1 MDIMLAEYAVGAGEG
16 GTILLEGRTM
26 LDVLVRSFTAVGHNV
41 VYPTSGLVLQAGTAV
56 ETKDFDRSVEELSA
70 QCDAALVVAPDEL
83 LGDLTEMVEENTVN
97 LGCPSGSI
105 RLCAD
110 KLKCTRILENE
121 GIKVPATT
129 VSGEPDVFSLGEKVV
144 LKPRWGCA
152 SEDTTLT
159 RYSCATMIPEGFVA
173 TRYIEGEHLSASLV
187 VGDDTLSRSRSQS
200 QSQSPL
206 TLPPPTLPLTV
217 NRQNISIGSEIQYN
231 GGTVGV
237 DTGRNQ
243 ELFLAAQRSAEAL
256 GCRGYVGVD
265 IVLADKP
272 WVIDVNPRPTTSII
286 GISKIM
292 EEELGEL
299 ILKAHYGDLP
309 FSVNI
314 TNEYNFTKA
323 DLTQ

>member
-1 MDIMLAEYAVGAGEG
+1 
-16 GTILLEGRTM
+16 
-26 LDVLVRSFTAVGHNV
+26 
-41 VYPTSGLVLQAGTAV
+41 
-56 ETKDFDRSVEELSA
+56 
-70 QCDAALVVAPDEL
+70 
-83 LGDLTEMVEENTVN
+83 
-97 LGCPSGSI
+97 
-105 RLCAD
+105 
-110 KLKCTRILENE
+110 
-121 GIKVPATT
+121 
-129 VSGEPDVFSLGEKVV
+129 
-144 LKPRWGCA
+144 
-152 SEDTTLT
+152 
-159 RYSCATMIPEGFVA
+159 MIPEGFVA

-187 VGDDTLSRSRSQS
+187 VGDDTRSQSQS

>member
-16 GTILLEGRTM
+16 GTILLEGRAM
-26 LDVLVRSFTAVGHNV
+26 LDVLVKSFTAVGHNV
-41 VYPTSGLVLQAGTAV
+41 VYPTSDPVLSAGSAV
-56 ETKDFDRSVEELSA
+56 KTKDFDRSVEELSA
-70 QCDAALVVAPDEL
+70 QCDAALVLAPDEL
-83 LGDLTEMVEENTVN
+83 LGDLTEIIEENTIN
-97 LGCPSGSI
+97 LGCPSGSV

-110 KLKCTRILENE
+110 KLECTRILEKE
-121 GIKVPATT
+121 GINVPATT
-129 VSGEPDVFSLGEKVV
+129 VSGEPSVFSLGDRVV

-159 RYSCATMIPEGFVA
+159 RYSCATIIPEGFVA
-173 TRYIEGEHLSASLV
+173 TRYIEGEHLSVSLV
-187 VGDDTLSRSRSQS
+187 VGDD
-200 QSQSPL
+200 

-237 DTGRNQ
+237 DTVRNQ

-299 ILKAHYGDLP
+299 ILKAHSGDLP

>member
-1 MDIMLAEYAVGAGEG
+1 MDIMVAEYAVGAGEG
-16 GTILLEGRTM
+16 GTILLEGRAM
-26 LDVLVRSFTAVGHNV
+26 LDVLVRSFTAAGHDV
-41 VYPTSGLVLQAGTAV
+41 VYPTSGPVLPAGTAV

-97 LGCPSGSI
+97 LGCPAGSV

-110 KLKCTRILENE
+110 KLECTRILENE
-121 GIKVPATT
+121 GINVPATI
-129 VSGEPDVFSLGEKVV
+129 VSGEPNVFSPGDRVV

-187 VGDDTLSRSRSQS
+187 VGDDTLS

-206 TLPPPTLPLTV
+206 TLPLTV
-217 NRQNISIGSEIQYN
+217 NRQNISIGSRIQYD

-243 ELFLAAQRSAEAL
+243 ELFRAAQRSAEAL

-299 ILKAHYGDLP
+299 ILKAHSGDLP

-314 TNEYNFTKA
+314 TSEYNFSKA
-323 DLTQ
+323 DLAQ

>member
-1 MDIMLAEYAVGAGEG
+1 MDIMVAEYAVGAGEG
-16 GTILLEGRTM
+16 GTILLEGRAM
-26 LDVLVRSFTAVGHNV
+26 LDVLVRSFTAAGHNV
-41 VYPTSGLVLQAGTAV
+41 VYPTSGPVLPAGTAV
-56 ETKDFDRSVEELSA
+56 KTKDFDRSVEELSA

-83 LGDLTEMVEENTVN
+83 LGDLTEMVEENTIN
-97 LGCPSGSI
+97 LGCPSGSV

-110 KLKCTRILENE
+110 KLESTRILENE

-129 VSGEPDVFSLGEKVV
+129 VSGEPNVFSPGDRVV

-187 VGDDTLSRSRSQS
+187 VGDDTLA
-200 QSQSPL
+200 
-206 TLPPPTLPLTV
+206 LPPQTLPLTV
-217 NRQNISIGSEIQYN
+217 NQQNISIGSKIQYN

-299 ILKAHYGDLP
+299 ILKAHSGDLP

-314 TNEYNFTKA
+314 SNEYNFTKA
-323 DLTQ
+323 DLA

>member
-1 MDIMLAEYAVGAGEG
+1 MDIMVAEDAVGAGEVS
-16 GTILLEGRTM
+16 TILLEGRAM
-26 LDVLVRSFTAVGHNV
+26 LDVLVKSFTAAGHNV
-41 VYPTSGLVLQAGTAV
+41 VYPTSGPVLQAGTAV
-56 ETKDFDRSVEELSA
+56 ETKDFERSVEKLSI

-83 LGDLTEMVEENTVN
+83 LGDLTEMVEENTIN
-97 LGCPSGSI
+97 LGCPSGSV

-110 KLKCTRILENE
+110 KLECTRILENE

-129 VSGEPDVFSLGEKVV
+129 VSGEPNVFSLGDRVV

-173 TRYIEGEHLSASLV
+173 TKYIEGEHLSASLV
-187 VGDDTLSRSRSQS
+187 VGDDT
-200 QSQSPL
+200 QSQSPF
-206 TLPPPTLPLTV
+206 TLPPTTLPLTV
-217 NRQNISIGSEIQYN
+217 NRQNISIGSGIQYN

-243 ELFLAAQRSAEAL
+243 ELFRTAQRSAEVL

-299 ILKAHYGDLP
+299 ILESHYGDLP

-323 DLTQ
+323 DLV

>member
-1 MDIMLAEYAVGAGEG
+1 MDIMVAEYAVGAGEG
-16 GTILLEGRTM
+16 GTILLEGRAM
-26 LDVLVRSFTAVGHNV
+26 LDILVKSFIAAGHKV
-41 VYPTSGLVLQAGTAV
+41 VYPTSGPVLLAGTAV
-56 ETKDFDRSVEELSA
+56 KTKDFDRSVEELSA
-70 QCDAALVVAPDEL
+70 QCDAALVLAPDEL
-83 LGDLTEMVEENTVN
+83 LGDLTEMVEENTIN
-97 LGCPSGSI
+97 LGCPSGSV

-129 VSGEPDVFSLGEKVV
+129 VSSDPNVFSLGEKVV

-152 SEDTTLT
+152 SEDTTLA
-159 RYSCATMIPEGFVA
+159 RYSCATLIPEGFVA
-173 TRYIEGEHLSASLV
+173 TRYIEGDHLSASLV
-187 VGDDTLSRSRSQS
+187 VGDDTLS
-200 QSQSPL
+200 QSQSPQ
-206 TLPPPTLPLTV
+206 TLPLTV

-243 ELFLAAQRSAEAL
+243 ELFQAAQRSAEAL
-256 GCRGYVGVD
+256 GCKGYVGVD

-299 ILKAHYGDLP
+299 ILKAHSGDLP

>member
-1 MDIMLAEYAVGAGEG
+1 MDIMVAEYAVGAGEG
-16 GTILLEGRTM
+16 GTILLEGRAM
-26 LDVLVRSFTAVGHNV
+26 LDVLVRSFTAAGHDV
-41 VYPTSGLVLQAGTAV
+41 VYPTSGPVLPAGTAV

-83 LGDLTEMVEENTVN
+83 LGDLTEMVEENTIN
-97 LGCPSGSI
+97 LGCPSGSV

-110 KLKCTRILENE
+110 KLECTRILENE

-187 VGDDTLSRSRSQS
+187 VGDDTLS

-206 TLPPPTLPLTV
+206 TLPLTV
-217 NRQNISIGSEIQYN
+217 NRQNISIGSRIQYD

-243 ELFLAAQRSAEAL
+243 ELFRAAQRSAEAL

-299 ILKAHYGDLP
+299 ILKAHSGDLP

-314 TNEYNFTKA
+314 TSEYNFSKA
-323 DLTQ
+323 DLAQ

>member
-1 MDIMLAEYAVGAGEG
+1 MDIMVAEYAVGAGEG
-16 GTILLEGRTM
+16 GTILLEGRAM
-26 LDVLVRSFTAVGHNV
+26 LDVLVRSFVAAGHNV
-41 VYPTSGLVLQAGTAV
+41 VYPTSGPVLPAGTAV
-56 ETKDFDRSVEELSA
+56 ETKNFDRSVEELSA

-83 LGDLTEMVEENTVN
+83 LGDLTEMVEENTIN
-97 LGCPSGSI
+97 LGCPSGSV

-129 VSGEPDVFSLGEKVV
+129 VPHEANVFSPGDRVV

-187 VGDDTLSRSRSQS
+187 VGDDTSSQS
-200 QSQSPL
+200 LSQSHFQSPL
-206 TLPPPTLPLTV
+206 TLPPLTLPLTV
-217 NRQNISIGSEIQYN
+217 NRQNISIGSKIQYN

-243 ELFLAAQRSAEAL
+243 ELFRAAQRSAEAL

-299 ILKAHYGDLP
+299 ILKAHSGDLP

-314 TNEYNFTKA
+314 SNEYNFTKA
-323 DLTQ
+323 DLA

>member
-1 MDIMLAEYAVGAGEG
+1 MDIMVAEYAVGAGEG
-16 GTILLEGRTM
+16 GTILLEGRAM
-26 LDVLVRSFTAVGHNV
+26 LDVLAKSFIAAGHKV
-41 VYPTSGLVLQAGTAV
+41 VYPTSGPVLPAGTAV
-56 ETKDFDRSVEELSA
+56 KTNDFDRSVEELSA

-83 LGDLTEMVEENTVN
+83 LGDLTEMVEKNTIN
-97 LGCPSGSI
+97 LGCPSGSV

-121 GIKVPATT
+121 GIKVPATII
-129 VSGEPDVFSLGEKVV
+129 SGEPNVFSLGDRVV

-187 VGDDTLSRSRSQS
+187 VGNDTLSRSQS
-200 QSQSPL
+200 QSPL
-206 TLPPPTLPLTV
+206 ALPLTV

-243 ELFLAAQRSAEAL
+243 ELFQAAQRSAEAL

-286 GISKIM
+286 GISKVM

-299 ILKAHYGDLP
+299 ILKAHSGDLP

-323 DLTQ
+323 DLAQ

>member
-1 MDIMLAEYAVGAGEG
+1 M
-16 GTILLEGRTM
+16 
-26 LDVLVRSFTAVGHNV
+26 
-41 VYPTSGLVLQAGTAV
+41 
-56 ETKDFDRSVEELSA
+56 
-70 QCDAALVVAPDEL
+70 APDEL
-83 LGDLTEMVEENTVN
+83 LGDLTEIVEENTVN
-97 LGCPSGSI
+97 LGCPSGSV

-110 KLKCTRILENE
+110 KLECTRILENE
-121 GIKVPATT
+121 GINVPATT
-129 VSGEPDVFSLGEKVV
+129 VSGEPDVFSPGDKLV

-187 VGDDTLSRSRSQS
+187 VGNDTGSQS
-200 QSQSPL
+200 QSQSQPPL
-206 TLPPPTLPLTV
+206 TLPLTV
-217 NRQNISIGSEIQYN
+217 NRQNISIGSNIQYN
-231 GGTVGV
+231 GGTVGI
-237 DTGRNQ
+237 DSGRNQ
-243 ELFLAAQRSAEAL
+243 ELFRAAQHSAKAL

-272 WVIDVNPRPTTSII
+272 WVIDVNPRLTTSII
-286 GISKIM
+286 GISKVM

-299 ILKAHYGDLP
+299 ILKAHSGDLP

>member
-1 MDIMLAEYAVGAGEG
+1 MDIMVAEYAVGAGEG
-16 GTILLEGRTM
+16 GTIMLEGRAM

-41 VYPTSGLVLQAGTAV
+41 VYPTSGTVLPAGTAV
-56 ETKDFDRSVEELSA
+56 KVNDFDRSVEELSA
-70 QCDAALVVAPDEL
+70 QCDAALVLAPDEL
-83 LGDLTEMVEENTVN
+83 LGDLTEIVEGNTVN
-97 LGCPSGSI
+97 LGCPSGSV

-110 KLKCTRILENE
+110 KLECTRILENE

-129 VSGEPDVFSLGEKVV
+129 VSGEQNVFSHGDRVV

-187 VGDDTLSRSRSQS
+187 VGDDT
-200 QSQSPL
+200 QSPSV
-206 TLPPPTLPLTV
+206 LPLTV
-217 NRQNISIGSEIQYN
+217 NRQNISIGSKIQYN

-243 ELFLAAQRSAEAL
+243 ELFRVAKRSAEAL
-256 GCRGYVGVD
+256 GCQGYVGVD
-265 IVLADKP
+265 IVLADEP
-272 WVIDVNPRPTTSII
+272 WVIDVNPRLTTSII
-286 GISKIM
+286 GISKVM

-299 ILKAHYGDLP
+299 ILKAHYCDLP

-323 DLTQ
+323 DMAQ

>member
-1 MDIMLAEYAVGAGEG
+1 MNIMVAEYAVGAGEG

-26 LDVLVRSFTAVGHNV
+26 LDVLARSFMAAGHNV
-41 VYPTSGLVLQAGTAV
+41 VYPTSGPVLPAGTAV
-56 ETKDFDRSVEELSA
+56 KTKDFDRSVEELSV

-83 LGDLTEMVEENTVN
+83 LGDLTEIVEENTLN
-97 LGCPSGSI
+97 LGCPSGSV

-110 KLKCTRILENE
+110 KLECTRILENK
-121 GIKVPATT
+121 GINVPATT
-129 VSGEPDVFSLGEKVV
+129 ISGAPDVFSPGDKLV

-187 VGDDTLSRSRSQS
+187 VGNDTGSQP
-200 QSQSPL
+200 QPPL
-206 TLPPPTLPLTV
+206 TLPLTV
-217 NRQNISIGSEIQYN
+217 NRQNISIGSNIQYN

-237 DTGRNQ
+237 DSGRNQ
-243 ELFLAAQRSAEAL
+243 ELFRAAQHSAEAL

-272 WVIDVNPRPTTSII
+272 WVIDVNPRLTTSII
-286 GISKIM
+286 GISKVM

-299 ILKAHYGDLP
+299 ILKAHSGDLP

-323 DLTQ
+323 DLAQ

>member
-1 MDIMLAEYAVGAGEG
+1 MDIMIAEYAVGAGEG
-16 GTILLEGRTM
+16 GTILLEGRAM
-26 LDVLVRSFTAVGHNV
+26 LDVLVRSFTAAGHNV
-41 VYPTSGLVLQAGTAV
+41 VYPTSGPVLPAGTAV

-83 LGDLTEMVEENTVN
+83 LGDLTEIVEENTIN
-97 LGCPSGSI
+97 LGCPSGSV

-110 KLKCTRILENE
+110 KLECTRILENE

-129 VSGEPDVFSLGEKVV
+129 VSGEPNVFSPGDRIV

-152 SEDTTLT
+152 SEDTTLAT
-159 RYSCATMIPEGFVA
+159 YSCATTIPEGFVA

-187 VGDDTLSRSRSQS
+187 VGDDTQS
-200 QSQSPL
+200 QS
-206 TLPPPTLPLTV
+206 LPPQTLLLTI
-217 NRQNISIGSEIQYN
+217 NRQNISIGNAIQYN

-243 ELFLAAQRSAEAL
+243 ELFQAAQRSAEAL

-299 ILKAHYGDLP
+299 IVKAHSGDLP

>member
-1 MDIMLAEYAVGAGEG
+1 MDIMVAEYAVGAGEG
-16 GTILLEGRTM
+16 GTILLEGRAM
-26 LDVLVRSFTAVGHNV
+26 LDVLVRSFTAAGHNV
-41 VYPTSGLVLQAGTAV
+41 VYPTSGPVLPAGTAV
-56 ETKDFDRSVEELSA
+56 KTKDFDRSVEELSA

-83 LGDLTEMVEENTVN
+83 LGDLTEMVEENTIN
-97 LGCPSGSI
+97 LGCPSGSV

-110 KLKCTRILENE
+110 KLECTRILENE

-129 VSGEPDVFSLGEKVV
+129 VSSEPNVFSPGDRVV

-152 SEDTTLT
+152 SEDTSLT
-159 RYSCATMIPEGFVA
+159 RYSCATLIPEGFVA

-187 VGDDTLSRSRSQS
+187 VGDDTLA
-200 QSQSPL
+200 
-206 TLPPPTLPLTV
+206 LPPQTLPLTV
-217 NRQNISIGSEIQYN
+217 NRQNISIGSKIQYN

-299 ILKAHYGDLP
+299 ILKAHSGDLP

-314 TNEYNFTKA
+314 SNEYNFTKA
-323 DLTQ
+323 DLA

>member
-1 MDIMLAEYAVGAGEG
+1 
-16 GTILLEGRTM
+16 M
-26 LDVLVRSFTAVGHNV
+26 LDVLAKSFIAAGHKV
-41 VYPTSGLVLQAGTAV
+41 VYPTSGPVLPAGTAV
-56 ETKDFDRSVEELSA
+56 KTNNFDRSVEELSA

-83 LGDLTEMVEENTVN
+83 LGDLTEMVEKNTIN
-97 LGCPSGSI
+97 LGCPSGSV

-121 GIKVPATT
+121 GIKVPATII
-129 VSGEPDVFSLGEKVV
+129 SGEPNVFSLGDRVV

-187 VGDDTLSRSRSQS
+187 VGNDTKSKS

-206 TLPPPTLPLTV
+206 PLPPMTLPLTV
-217 NRQNISIGSEIQYN
+217 NRQNISIGSKIKYN

-243 ELFLAAQRSAEAL
+243 ELFRAAQRSAEAL

-299 ILKAHYGDLP
+299 ILKAHSGDLP

>member
-1 MDIMLAEYAVGAGEG
+1 MNIMVAEYAVGAGEG
-16 GTILLEGRTM
+16 GTILLEGRAM
-26 LDVLVRSFTAVGHNV
+26 LEVLVRSFTAIGHNV
-41 VYPTSGLVLQAGTAV
+41 VYPTSGPVLPAGTAV
-56 ETKDFDRSVEELSA
+56 KTKDFDQSVEELSA

-83 LGDLTEMVEENTVN
+83 LGDLTEIVEGNTVN
-97 LGCPSGSI
+97 LGCPSGSV

-110 KLKCTRILENE
+110 KLECTRILENK

-129 VSGEPDVFSLGEKVV
+129 VSGDPNVFSPGDRVV

-152 SEDTTLT
+152 SEDTTLA
-159 RYSCATMIPEGFVA
+159 RYSCATVIPEGFVA

-187 VGDDTLSRSRSQS
+187 MGDDTKSRSQSQS

-206 TLPPPTLPLTV
+206 TLPLSI
-217 NRQNISIGSEIQYN
+217 NRQNISIGSAIQYN

-237 DTGRNQ
+237 DTGQNQ
-243 ELFLAAQRSAEAL
+243 ELFRAAQRSAEAL

-299 ILKAHYGDLP
+299 ILKAHSGDLP

-314 TNEYNFTKA
+314 SNEYNFTKA
-323 DLTQ
+323 DLT

>member
-1 MDIMLAEYAVGAGEG
+1 MDIMVAEYAVGTGEW
-16 GTILLEGRTM
+16 GTILLEGRAM
-26 LDVLVRSFTAVGHNV
+26 LDVLAKSFIAAGHKV
-41 VYPTSGLVLQAGTAV
+41 VYPTSGPVLPAGTAV
-56 ETKDFDRSVEELSA
+56 KTNNFDRSVEELSA

-83 LGDLTEMVEENTVN
+83 LGDLTEMVEKNTIN
-97 LGCPSGSI
+97 LGCPPGSV

-121 GIKVPATT
+121 GINVPATII
-129 VSGEPDVFSLGEKVV
+129 SGEPNVFSLGDRVV

-187 VGDDTLSRSRSQS
+187 VGNDTQSRSQS
-200 QSQSPL
+200 QSPL
-206 TLPPPTLPLTV
+206 PLPPMTLPLTV
-217 NRQNISIGSEIQYN
+217 NRQNISIGSKIKYN

-243 ELFLAAQRSAEAL
+243 ELFQAAQRSAKAL
-256 GCRGYVGVD
+256 GCLGYVGVD

-299 ILKAHYGDLP
+299 ILKAHSGDLP

-314 TNEYNFTKA
+314 TNEYDFTKA

>member
-1 MDIMLAEYAVGAGEG
+1 MISPMDIMLAEYAVGAGER
-16 GTILLEGRTM
+16 GTIMLEGRAM
-26 LDVLVRSFTAVGHNV
+26 LDVLVRSFTAVGHNAI
-41 VYPTSGLVLQAGTAV
+41 YPTSGPILPAGTAV
-56 ETKDFDRSVEELSA
+56 KTKDLDRSVEQLSA
-70 QCDAALVVAPDEL
+70 QCDAALVLAPDEL
-83 LGDLTEMVEENTVN
+83 LGDLTEIVEENTVN
-97 LGCPSGSI
+97 LGCPPSSV

-121 GIKVPATT
+121 GINVPATA
-129 VSGEPDVFSLGEKVV
+129 VSGEPNVFSLGDRLV

-187 VGDDTLSRSRSQS
+187 VGNDTASQS
-200 QSQSPL
+200 L
-206 TLPPPTLPLTV
+206 LPPILPLTV
-217 NRQNISIGSEIQYN
+217 NRQNISIGSKIQYN

-243 ELFLAAQRSAEAL
+243 ELFRAAQHSAEAL

-272 WVIDVNPRPTTSII
+272 WVIDVNPRLTTSII
-286 GISKIM
+286 GISKVM

-299 ILKAHYGDLP
+299 IVKAHSGDLP

-323 DLTQ
+323 DLAG

>member
-1 MDIMLAEYAVGAGEG
+1 MDIMVAEYAVGAGEG
-16 GTILLEGRTM
+16 GTILLEGRAM
-26 LDVLVRSFTAVGHNV
+26 LDVLVRSFTAAGHDV
-41 VYPTSGLVLQAGTAV
+41 VYPTSGPVLPAGTAV
-56 ETKDFDRSVEELSA
+56 ETKDFDRSVDELSA
-70 QCDAALVVAPDEL
+70 QCDAALIVAPDEL
-83 LGDLTEMVEENTVN
+83 LGDLTEMIEKNTIN
-97 LGCPSGSI
+97 LGCPAGSV

-110 KLKCTRILENE
+110 KLECTRILENE
-121 GIKVPATT
+121 GIKVPVTT
-129 VSGEPDVFSLGEKVV
+129 VSGEPNVFSPGDRVV

-159 RYSCATMIPEGFVA
+159 RYSCATTIPEGFVA
-173 TRYIEGEHLSASLV
+173 TRYIDGEHLSASLV
-187 VGDDTLSRSRSQS
+187 VGEDTV
-200 QSQSPL
+200 
-206 TLPPPTLPLTV
+206 TLPPKTLPLTV
-217 NRQNISIGSEIQYN
+217 NRQNISIGSKIQYN

-243 ELFLAAQRSAEAL
+243 ELFRAAQRSAEAL

-299 ILKAHYGDLP
+299 ILKAHSGDLP

-314 TNEYNFTKA
+314 TSEYNFSKA
-323 DLTQ
+323 DLAQ

>member
-26 LDVLVRSFTAVGHNV
+26 LDVLVRSFMAVGHNV
-41 VYPTSGLVLQAGTAV
+41 VYPTSGLVLPAGTAV

-129 VSGEPDVFSLGEKVV
+129 VSGEPNVFSLGEKVV

-187 VGDDTLSRSRSQS
+187 VGDDSLSRSQS
-200 QSQSPL
+200 QSPL
-206 TLPPPTLPLTV
+206 TLPLTV

>member
-1 MDIMLAEYAVGAGEG
+1 MDIMVAEYAVGAGEG
-16 GTILLEGRTM
+16 GTILLEGRAM
-26 LDVLVRSFTAVGHNV
+26 LDVLAKSFIAAGHKV
-41 VYPTSGLVLQAGTAV
+41 VYPTSGPVLPAGTAV
-56 ETKDFDRSVEELSA
+56 KTNDFDRSVEELSA

-83 LGDLTEMVEENTVN
+83 LGDLTEIVEENTVN
-97 LGCPSGSI
+97 LGCPSGSV

-110 KLKCTRILENE
+110 KLECTRILENE

-129 VSGEPDVFSLGEKVV
+129 VSGEPNVFSLGEKVV

-187 VGDDTLSRSRSQS
+187 VGDDTLSRS
-200 QSQSPL
+200 QSPQ
-206 TLPPPTLPLTV
+206 TLPLTV
-217 NRQNISIGSEIQYN
+217 NRQNISIGSKIQYN

-243 ELFLAAQRSAEAL
+243 ELFRAAQHSAEAL

-299 ILKAHYGDLP
+299 ILKAHSGDLP

>member
-1 MDIMLAEYAVGAGEG
+1 MNIMVAEYAVGAGEG
-16 GTILLEGRTM
+16 GTILLEGRAM
-26 LDVLVRSFTAVGHNV
+26 LDVLVKSFVAVGHNV
-41 VYPTSGLVLQAGTAV
+41 IYPTSGPVLLAGTAV
-56 ETKDFDRSVEELSA
+56 KTQDFDQSVEELSA
-70 QCDAALVVAPDEL
+70 QCDAALVLAPDEL
-83 LGDLTEMVEENTVN
+83 LGDLTEILEENTIN
-97 LGCPSGSI
+97 LGCPSGSV

-110 KLKCTRILENE
+110 KLECTRILENE

-129 VSGEPDVFSLGEKVV
+129 VSGEPTVFSLGDRIV

-173 TRYIEGEHLSASLV
+173 TKYIEGEHLSASLL
-187 VGDDTLSRSRSQS
+187 VGDDTQSRSRSKS
-200 QSQSPL
+200 YSQSPL
-206 TLPPPTLPLTV
+206 ILPLTV
-217 NRQNISIGSEIQYN
+217 NRQNISIGSAIHYN

-237 DTGRNQ
+237 DSGRNR
-243 ELFLAAQRSAEAL
+243 ELFQAARRSAEAL

-272 WVIDVNPRPTTSII
+272 WVIDVNPRLTTSII
-286 GISKIM
+286 GISKVM

-299 ILKAHYGDLP
+299 ILQAHSGDLP

-323 DLTQ
+323 DLAQ

>member
-1 MDIMLAEYAVGAGEG
+1 MNILVAEYAVGAGEG
-16 GTILLEGRTM
+16 GTILLEGRAM
-26 LDVLVRSFTAVGHNV
+26 LDVLARSFVAAGHDV
-41 VYPTSGLVLQAGTAV
+41 VYPTSGPVLPAGTAV
-56 ETKDFDRSVEELSA
+56 KTKDFDSSVEELSA

-83 LGDLTEMVEENTVN
+83 LGDLTEIVEENTIN
-97 LGCPSGSI
+97 LGCPSGSV

-129 VSGEPDVFSLGEKVV
+129 VSGETNVFSLGEKVV

-187 VGDDTLSRSRSQS
+187 VGDDTLSRS
-200 QSQSPL
+200 QSPQ
-206 TLPPPTLPLTV
+206 TLPLTV
-217 NRQNISIGSEIQYN
+217 NRQNISICSEIQYN

-237 DTGRNQ
+237 DTGMNR

-265 IVLADKP
+265 IVMADKP

>member
-1 MDIMLAEYAVGAGEG
+1 MDIMVAEYAVGAGEG
-16 GTILLEGRTM
+16 GTILLEGRAM
-26 LDVLVRSFTAVGHNV
+26 LDVLVRSFTAAGHDV
-41 VYPTSGLVLQAGTAV
+41 VYPTSGPVLPAGTAV

-83 LGDLTEMVEENTVN
+83 LGDLTEMIEKNTIN
-97 LGCPSGSI
+97 LGCPAGSV

-110 KLKCTRILENE
+110 KLECTRILENE

-129 VSGEPDVFSLGEKVV
+129 VSGEPNVFSPGDRVV

-187 VGDDTLSRSRSQS
+187 VGEDTV
-200 QSQSPL
+200 
-206 TLPPPTLPLTV
+206 TLPPKTLPLTV
-217 NRQNISIGSEIQYN
+217 NRQNINIGSRIQYD

-243 ELFLAAQRSAEAL
+243 ELFRAAQRSAEAL

-299 ILKAHYGDLP
+299 ILKAHSGDLP

-314 TNEYNFTKA
+314 TSEYNFSKA
-323 DLTQ
+323 DLT

>member
-1 MDIMLAEYAVGAGEG
+1 MNIMVAEYAVGAGEG
-16 GTILLEGRTM
+16 GTILLEGRAM

-41 VYPTSGLVLQAGTAV
+41 VYPTSGPVLPAGTAV
-56 ETKDFDRSVEELSA
+56 KTNDFDRSVEELSA

-83 LGDLTEMVEENTVN
+83 LGDLTEMIEENTVN
-97 LGCPSGSI
+97 LGCPSGSV

-110 KLKCTRILENE
+110 KLECTRILEKK

-129 VSGEPDVFSLGEKVV
+129 ISGESNVFSPGDRVV
-144 LKPRWGCA
+144 IKPRWGCA

-159 RYSCATMIPEGFVA
+159 RYSCATVIPEDFVA

-187 VGDDTLSRSRSQS
+187 VGDDMLPQS
-200 QSQSPL
+200 LSQSPL
-206 TLPPPTLPLTV
+206 ALPLTV
-217 NRQNISIGSEIQYN
+217 NRQNISIGSKIQYN

-237 DTGRNQ
+237 DTGQNQ
-243 ELFLAAQRSAEAL
+243 ELFRAAQRSAEAL
-256 GCRGYVGVD
+256 GCQGYVGVD
-265 IVLADKP
+265 IVLADNP
-272 WVIDVNPRPTTSII
+272 WVIDVNPRLTTSII
-286 GISKIM
+286 GISRVM

-299 ILKAHYGDLP
+299 ILKAHSGDLP

-323 DLTQ
+323 DLAQ

>member
-1 MDIMLAEYAVGAGEG
+1 MNIMVAEYAVGAGEG
-16 GTILLEGRTM
+16 GTILLEGRAM
-26 LDVLVRSFTAVGHNV
+26 LEVLVRSFTAIGHNV
-41 VYPTSGLVLQAGTAV
+41 VYPTSGPVLPAGTAV
-56 ETKDFDRSVEELSA
+56 KTKDFDRSVEELSA

-83 LGDLTEMVEENTVN
+83 LGDLTEIVEGNTVN
-97 LGCPSGSI
+97 LGCPSGSV

-110 KLKCTRILENE
+110 KLECTRILENK

-129 VSGEPDVFSLGEKVV
+129 VSSDPNVFSPGDRVV

-159 RYSCATMIPEGFVA
+159 RYSCATVIPEGFVA

-187 VGDDTLSRSRSQS
+187 VGDDTQSRSQS
-200 QSQSPL
+200 QSQSQSPL
-206 TLPPPTLPLTV
+206 TLPLTV
-217 NRQNISIGSEIQYN
+217 NRQNISIGSKIQYN

-237 DTGRNQ
+237 DTGQNQ
-243 ELFLAAQRSAEAL
+243 ELFRAAQRSAEAL

-265 IVLADKP
+265 IVLDDNP
-272 WVIDVNPRPTTSII
+272 WVIDVNPRLTTSII
-286 GISKIM
+286 GISKVM

-299 ILKAHYGDLP
+299 ILKAHSGDMP